1 MITVLNVIT
10 VELINML
17 GRRVSIQKKN
27 ILQHIT
33 TD

>member
-1 MITVLNVIT
+1 MTTVLNVIT

-17 GRRVSIQKKN
+17 GRRVSIQKKV
-27 ILQHIT
+27 QHIT